1 MKFASSLGLILILN
15 CLYDVKRIAN
25 DHADQQEQR
34 ASRER
39 WRCVVRNAWFVSVNL
54 AHMAGNT
61 NYEPNGMN
69 CDIHVGYVPI
79 ASSRVPRH
87 VACSGR
93 VGEASSVMDDLCPV
107 NFAQMACSTN

>member
-1 MKFASSLGLILILN
+1 M
-15 CLYDVKRIAN
+15 
-25 DHADQQEQR
+25 
-34 ASRER
+34 
-39 WRCVVRNAWFVSVNL
+39 SVNL

-93 VGEASSVMDDLCPV
+93 VGGASSVMDDLCPV
-107 NFAQMACSTN
+107 NFAQMACSTNYEPDRLISIQIYHIHRCERSCNKRLVLFNRQNSNYS

>member
-1 MKFASSLGLILILN
+1 M
-15 CLYDVKRIAN
+15 
-25 DHADQQEQR
+25 
-34 ASRER
+34 
-39 WRCVVRNAWFVSVNL
+39 SVNL

-79 ASSRVPRH
+79 ASCRVVNVPRH

-93 VGEASSVMDDLCPV
+93 VGDASSVMDDLCPV
-107 NFAQMACSTN
+107 NFAHMACSTNYEPDRLISIQIYHIHRCERSCNKRLVLVNWQSIAIGIRGN